1 MIEALDGA
9 VRGRGIELR
18 KILQNA
24 DPVGVVGKQ
33 HADVRY
39 ASTSCSSAESLDPY
53 ARAQTFMHENREI
66 PAVMGGPVPSIRAVK
81 ADEAVDR
88 HARRREVGRGRSTDE
103 APKASAE
110 VTEG

>member
-1 MIEALDGA
+1 MIEALDGG

-33 HADVRY
+33 HAGVRY
-39 ASTSCSSAESLDPY
+39 ASAPCSSAESSEPY

-66 PAVMGGPVPSIRAVK
+66 PAVIGGPVPSVRTVK

-88 HARRREVGRGRSTDE
+88 HARRREVGRGR
-103 APKASAE
+103 KYR
-110 VTEG
+110 